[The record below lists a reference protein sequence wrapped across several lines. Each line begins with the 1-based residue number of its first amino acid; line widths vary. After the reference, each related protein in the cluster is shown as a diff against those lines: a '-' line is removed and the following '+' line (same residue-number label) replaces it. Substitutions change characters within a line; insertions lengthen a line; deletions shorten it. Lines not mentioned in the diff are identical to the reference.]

1 MGLCPQWSQPVG
13 GDIPARR
20 AKRPGRSQSRPYN
33 SARKLVVIRILF
45 RNGNV
50 ANPFRQAHVFH
61 KAIFIVIPGE
71 IRKLLYAPTL
81 KL

>member
-1 MGLCPQWSQPVG
+1 MGLCPQWSQLVVC
-13 GDIPARR
+13 DIPAWR
-20 AKRPGRSQSRPYN
+20 AKRPGRSQPRAFPYPCE
-33 SARKLVVIRILF
+33 LVVIRILSHYGGDIDRF
-45 RNGNV
+45 R
-50 ANPFRQAHVFH
+50 PAHVFH